1 MCVLIILMC
10 VVYLILMIIAAH
22 KELFTLQTPVEV
34 SHIDV
39 EKRMADANHE
49 ERSIAPDQFKKFIS
63 TLDRTANTS
72 LGYLVAACTI
82 AVFILFG
89 AWANFDSKAVILC
102 ILAILA
108 GFLYYT
114 VVKRKQKKHLFVQN
128 REKFRMQLGYVLDTE
143 TKSIDYI
150 YKKPSGTYHK
160 GTTNLHKVLVGIMGK
175 NGTPEAYLVKMD
187 PFTFEKVMQ
196 SELCDVVTYDG
207 SFVAACYLIQKEP
220 KEISLFKK

>member
-49 ERSIAPDQFKKFIS
+49 ERSIAPDQFKKFRS

-114 VVKRKQKKHLFVQN
+114 VVKRKQKKHLFIQN

-150 YKKPSGTYHK
+150 YRFFAMTIWKLIIYRIERSLHPFSIFFDVSFFNFIIVYF
-160 GTTNLHKVLVGIMGK
+160 TNIMQK
-175 NGTPEAYLVKMD
+175 STQSNSF
-187 PFTFEKVMQ
+187 FTIRTFFFIFIFA
-196 SELCDVVTYDG
+196 
-207 SFVAACYLIQKEP
+207 FVSDFI
-220 KEISLFKK
+220 

>member
-1 MCVLIILMC
+1 MNVLLLIMC
-10 VVYLILMIIAAH
+10 VVYLVLMIIAAH
-22 KELFTLQTPVEV
+22 KELFILQTPTETP
-34 SHIDV
+34 HIDV
-39 EKRMADANHE
+39 DKIMINSKQE
-49 ERSIAPDQFKKFIS
+49 ERSIGPDQFKKFRS

-72 LGYLVAACTI
+72 LGYLVTACTI
-82 AVFILFG
+82 AVFILFA
-89 AWANFDSKAVILC
+89 AWANFGSKAIILC
-102 ILAILA
+102 LLGIAA
-108 GFLYYT
+108 GFIYYIIIKT
-114 VVKRKQKKHLFVQN
+114 NQKKRIFVQN

-207 SFVAACYLIQKEP
+207 AFVAACYLIQKEP
-220 KEISLFKK
+220 KEISLFK